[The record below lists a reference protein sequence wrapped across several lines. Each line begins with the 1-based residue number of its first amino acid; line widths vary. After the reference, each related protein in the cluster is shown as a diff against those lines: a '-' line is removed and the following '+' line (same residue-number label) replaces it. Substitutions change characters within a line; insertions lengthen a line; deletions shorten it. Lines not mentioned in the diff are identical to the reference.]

1 MVTSTGKCV
10 VEGVNIKTKHIAP
23 RTEKEVG
30 SIKKSEYPI
39 HHSNVMLYSKE
50 KGVRSRVGSKVT
62 EEGKKVGSGLMGR
75 IMWGGESCG
84 QDIVLHAHSA
94 CACMATMRMHD
105 AFSGPGIISQSAW
118 NQGNMGYMTYH
129 PHVPPQVR
137 YLIKTGEIL
146 S

>member
-62 EEGKKVGSGLMGR
+62 EEGKKVSKDLMGR
-75 IMWGGESCG
+75 IMWRKSCG
-84 QDIVLHAHSA
+84 QDIAVLHAHA
-94 CACMATMRMHD
+94 WPLCACMMLFPVPVLSTNQ
-105 AFSGPGIISQSAW
+105 PGIKAIRQ
-118 NQGNMGYMTYH
+118 YMAFH
-129 PHVPPQVR
+129 PQMCTCIRFRLYTIP
-137 YLIKTGEIL
+137 YLP
-146 S
+146 